1 MDNKLN
7 MTKGTDPILD
17 SLDGISRATPQPWF
31 YTRLRA
37 RMEKSEQSATV
48 RTRPLLAR
56 PIFVVA
62 GLFLVL
68 LMNAFILV
76 KQGSGDNNSQV
87 VEQNE
92 QTLSDSEDLYTSN
105 SSFDIE
111 SYVQQ

>member
-1 MDNKLN
+1 MIKE
-7 MTKGTDPILD
+7 TDPILD

-37 RMEKSEQSATV
+37 RMQKSEQSP
-48 RTRPLLAR
+48 RERPLLAR
-56 PIFVVA
+56 PAFVLA
-62 GLFLVL
+62 GLFFVIM
-68 LMNAFILV
+68 MNAFILL
-76 KQGSGDNNSQV
+76 KQGSGDGNNQV
-87 VEQNE
+87 AEQNE